1 MAIKEVPTN
10 FRVYYTCMK
19 ESVTKQRLKALEVR
33 DDLENTIATL
43 KDEIGAK
50 AFVYRDNYNIN
61 ILDYEEFK
69 QNKYIDGKLY
79 KVARGVFIN
88 KKDNYN
94 IVSDLYDLY
103 NYAKK
108 QKEIYMLN
116 HEISHYDKL
125 LGLSMQEYGRILNV
139 FYTEVHRQMILNGFG
154 YVFEGSLGWI
164 CINRCH
170 KVKSKPT
177 IDFAATKKRKQEL
190 LAQGKKL
197 YNKEEAEWCKARG
210 IDYDGVD
217 GRVYL
222 TNEYCY
228 EVPLIDCHIPHGS
241 KYKLTIT
248 DNRSRAVRGKTNE
261 ELVEEANYDK
271 EYLCSLPVDL
281 KTKLTLCNM
290 ADKTLYTNF
299 IRNENQKPLNATSP
313 RRKDRQ

>member
-19 ESVTKQRLKALEVR
+19 ESVTEQRIKALEVR
-33 DDLENTIATL
+33 DDLENNLVTL
-43 KDEIGAK
+43 KDDIAAK
-50 AFVYRDNYNIN
+50 AFVYKDRFNID
-61 ILDYEEFK
+61 ILTYEEFK
-69 QNKYIDGKLY
+69 QNKYINGKLY
-79 KVARGVFIN
+79 ATARGLFIN
-88 KKDNYN
+88 KKDNYT
-94 IVSDLYDLY
+94 IVSDLFDLY
-103 NYAKK
+103 TYAKK
-108 QKEIYMLN
+108 QKESYSISN
-116 HEISHYDKL
+116 EIQHYDKL
-125 LGLSMQEYGRILNV
+125 LSLSMQEYCNILNV
-139 FYTEVHRQMILNGFG
+139 FYSEVHRQMILNGYG
-154 YVFEGSLGWI
+154 YSFEGSLGWI

-177 IDFAATKKRKQEL
+177 IDFAATKKRKQEI

-197 YNKEEAEWCKARG
+197 YNKEEAEWCKEHG

-222 TNEYCY
+222 NNEYCY

-241 KYKLTIT
+241 KFKLTIT
-248 DNRSRAVRGKTNE
+248 DNRGRAVRGKTNQ
-261 ELVEEANYDK
+261 ELVDESKGDK

-313 RRKDRQ
+313 RRKDR